1 MDRGHHF
8 LPSEGVYPKFERAPD
23 VCDDD
28 LHDIFPSLGRLNYAS
43 HGVDMPLVRVNM
55 NSVYIKNS
63 GSKDNYRI
71 RKTSKTLRFYLLRTM
86 LFT

>member
-8 LPSEGVYPKFERAPD
+8 LPSEGVYPKFERAPG

-28 LHDIFPSLGRLNYAS
+28 LHDIFPSLGRLNYAT

-55 NSVYIKNS
+55 ISVYNEKRGRKN
-63 GSKDNYRI
+63 NYRI
-71 RKTSKTLRFYLLRTM
+71 RKTS
-86 LFT
+86 